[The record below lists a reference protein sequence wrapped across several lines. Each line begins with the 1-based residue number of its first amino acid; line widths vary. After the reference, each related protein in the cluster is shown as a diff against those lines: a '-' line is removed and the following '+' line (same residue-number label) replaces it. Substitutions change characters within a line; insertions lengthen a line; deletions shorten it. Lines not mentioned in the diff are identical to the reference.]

1 MSKDDLIYDLIFL
14 EKEDFIIDIGNYI
27 PDIYKYGDFV
37 DEIKDILRKS
47 KVSIITNS
55 VDVDSKTVIWKL
67 KVRKCVI
74 TKQNSLY
81 YRENSER
88 IEILRIYDNRQNP
101 RKLRLVKE

>member
-1 MSKDDLIYDLIFL
+1 MSKPIIWSSYAEDDLNNLLKYLVMNWD
-14 EKEDFIIDIGNYI
+14 EKVTLHYL
-27 PDIYKYGDFV
+27 
-37 DEIKDILRKS
+37 DILEELLNQLSNQPKMFP
-47 KVSIITNS
+47 IINR
-55 VDVDSKTVIWKL
+55 KL

>member
-1 MSKDDLIYDLIFL
+1 MKSKDDLIYDLIFS

-27 PDIYKYGDFV
+27 SDIYKYGDFV

-67 KVRKCVI
+67 KVRK
-74 TKQNSLY
+74 
-81 YRENSER
+81 
-88 IEILRIYDNRQNP
+88 
-101 RKLRLVKE
+101 